1 MTEKSVRGRR
11 RKKRKNPTDRTEK
24 IVRQSDDRLRTRK
37 KTGGR
42 QTVREK
48 YKKKEK
54 RVRARAG
61 ERDRLGKRG
70 GREGGRHRAGRLFLA
85 RSSEEGEGK
94 AKDGERGGAG

>member
-54 RVRARAG
+54 RVRARAR

-70 GREGGRHRAGRLFLA
+70 GGGR
-85 RSSEEGEGK
+85 EEGKGG
-94 AKDGERGGAG
+94 DTERGVCF